1 MLRYLLPEL
10 DAMWSRSVAVL
21 VIAILPLMG
30 AKLAYGWPWSTDMQK
45 QPSIRPQESPLMP
58 PSDSIPRQGREP
70 RMGRIEAGKKLRN
83 PVESTPASL
92 ENGKRLYQVYCALCH
107 GSDAKGGGPIS
118 TKFVPPP
125 DLTLQMF
132 RQRTDGFLYATIRSG
147 GPLMPSQGEALSVKE
162 RWDIVNYL
170 RSLQG
175 GGN

>member
-1 MLRYLLPEL
+1 
-10 DAMWSRSVAVL
+10 
-21 VIAILPLMG
+21 
-30 AKLAYGWPWSTDMQK
+30 
-45 QPSIRPQESPLMP
+45 
-58 PSDSIPRQGREP
+58 
-70 RMGRIEAGKKLRN
+70 MGRIEAGKKLRN
-83 PVESTPASL
+83 PVEPTPASL

-107 GSDAKGGGPIS
+107 GPDAKGGGSIS
-118 TKFVPPP
+118 PKFIPPP

-132 RQRTDGFLYATIRSG
+132 RQRTDGFLYVTIRSG